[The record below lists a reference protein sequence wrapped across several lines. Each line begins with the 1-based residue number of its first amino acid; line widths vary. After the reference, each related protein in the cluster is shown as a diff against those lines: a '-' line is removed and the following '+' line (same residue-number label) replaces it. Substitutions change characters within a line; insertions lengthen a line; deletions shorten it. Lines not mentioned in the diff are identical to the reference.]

1 MKISEVMK
9 KPVVISKDINLY
21 DAAKIMTKN
30 NIKTLIYIEKD
41 KILGLITLQ
50 DLAKYFGQNVM
61 FSTAMTKKVITIKKM
76 ENVQNAI
83 DIMRKNNINVL
94 PVVDSANKLIGIIQ
108 SNDILNE
115 ACENE
120 EFLVE

>member
-61 FSTAMTKKVITIKKM
+61 FSTAMTKRVITIKKM